1 VPHPTR
7 TVVLDQV
14 GSTNTEA
21 FERAKAGEPGPL
33 WIMAR
38 RQTEGRGRS
47 GRHWTSEPGNLHAS
61 LLIRLPCAQ
70 AVVHQLSLLAGVAAI
85 DAIRKASGAP
95 VAGLRLKWPNDVL
108 VGEAKCAGI
117 LAESLSG
124 GHAGEVIA
132 VIGVGMNLAWHPAG
146 LDRAATHLAA
156 HGVAASPEAI
166 LEALD
171 GTMAH
176 WLDVWACGA
185 GFARVR
191 AAWLERAG
199 PIGERLGVHAGHDR
213 LEGTFLDLDTDGGLI
228 IRDLH
233 GLQRKLI
240 YGDVTLGA
248 SQPPESEGR

>member
-1 VPHPTR
+1 MPHPTR
-7 TVVLDQV
+7 TVVLDQI

-47 GRHWTSEPGNLHAS
+47 GRHWASAPGNLHAS
-61 LLIRLPCAQ
+61 LLVRLPCAH

-85 DAIRKASGAP
+85 EAIRKASAGP

-124 GHAGEVIA
+124 GQAGEVIA
-132 VIGVGMNLAWHPAG
+132 VIGVGMNLAWHPAD

-156 HGVAASPEAI
+156 HGIAAAPEAM
-166 LEALD
+166 LGLLS
-171 GTMAH
+171 GTMAQ

-185 GFARVR
+185 GFARIR

-199 PIGERLGVHAGHDR
+199 PIGERLRVHAGRER
-213 LEGTFLDLDTDGGLI
+213 LDGTFLDLDVDGGLI

-240 YGDVTLGA
+240 YGDVTLGG
-248 SQPPESEGR
+248 SQPRESEVR